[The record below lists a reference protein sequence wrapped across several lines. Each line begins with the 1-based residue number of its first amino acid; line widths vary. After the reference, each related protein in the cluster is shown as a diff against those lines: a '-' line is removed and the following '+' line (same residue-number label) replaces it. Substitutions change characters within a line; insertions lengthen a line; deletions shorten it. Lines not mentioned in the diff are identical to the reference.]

1 MGDTILCCK
10 HCSTSVASYQGHFD
24 ILNTNTST
32 LHADD
37 RISSHIK
44 VSFFL
49 IMPFLFLLYR
59 NKYKFIFSLTYISYF
74 FILQHDWKDYLFIPN
89 MQDLFSI
96 RLISFIKNNVRLG
109 SIENNLYDVG
119 CTNCSKHL
127 GWYLMSYLEEKKRF
141 YADIKIKNRFST

>member
-10 HCSTSVASYQGHFD
+10 PCSISVASYQGHFD
-24 ILNTNTST
+24 ILNTYTST

-37 RISSHIK
+37 IIS
-44 VSFFL
+44 
-49 IMPFLFLLYR
+49 
-59 NKYKFIFSLTYISYF
+59 ISYF

-96 RLISFIKNNVRLG
+96 RLISFIKNNLRLG
-109 SIENNLYDVG
+109 SIENNLHDVG

-127 GWYLMSYLEEKKRF
+127 GWYLSRKYVIPPKSLKMFYLEENKRF
-141 YADIKIKNRFST
+141 YADIETENRFST